1 MNKKPPLYYV
11 VLQARKA
18 YEQANFTEYRK
29 AEEARKQKQR
39 REKETKSFY
48 SLSYPSR
55 PTMSFNR
62 MSAAIVIG
70 FAPLVI

>member
-39 REKETKSFY
+39 REKETKKFLQSVV
-48 SLSYPSR
+48 PI
-55 PTMSFNR
+55 
-62 MSAAIVIG
+62 SAHNE
-70 FAPLVI
+70 L

>member
-29 AEEARKQKQR
+29 AQEARKQKQR
-39 REKETKSFY
+39 REKETKKF
-48 SLSYPSR
+48 LQ
-55 PTMSFNR
+55 
-62 MSAAIVIG
+62 SAVPISARNG
-70 FAPLVI
+70 L

>member
-39 REKETKSFY
+39 REKETKQFLQSVV
-48 SLSYPSR
+48 PI
-55 PTMSFNR
+55 
-62 MSAAIVIG
+62 SAHNE
-70 FAPLVI
+70 L

>member
-39 REKETKSFY
+39 REKETKKFLQSGV
-48 SLSYPSR
+48 PI
-55 PTMSFNR
+55 
-62 MSAAIVIG
+62 SAHNE
-70 FAPLVI
+70 L

>member
-39 REKETKSFY
+39 REKETTPRSQCGG
-48 SLSYPSR
+48 PS
-55 PTMSFNR
+55 TKTGCS
-62 MSAAIVIG
+62 VKH
-70 FAPLVI
+70 VD

>member
-11 VLQARKA
+11 GLQARKA

-39 REKETKSFY
+39 REKETT
-48 SLSYPSR
+48 R
-55 PTMSFNR
+55 
-62 MSAAIVIG
+62 
-70 FAPLVI
+70 

>member
-39 REKETKSFY
+39 REKETKKF
-48 SLSYPSR
+48 LQ
-55 PTMSFNR
+55 
-62 MSAAIVIG
+62 SAVPISAHNE
-70 FAPLVI
+70 L

>member
-29 AEEARKQKQR
+29 AQEARKQKQR
-39 REKETKSFY
+39 REKETKKF
-48 SLSYPSR
+48 LQ
-55 PTMSFNR
+55 
-62 MSAAIVIG
+62 SAVPISAHNE
-70 FAPLVI
+70 L